1 MNPLRI
7 DVWSDLACPWCF
19 VGKRRLEAALK
30 LVKIEVAPQ
39 IVWRSFELDSNAP
52 AVVDSSRSYAE
63 RLATKYRRTV
73 PQAQAMIDNMT
84 QTAALDGIAMKFD
97 LVRAGNTF
105 DAHRLLHLAASHG
118 LQDRLKERLF
128 TAYLSQGEA
137 LGDHATLQRLAVE
150 VGLDAADVA
159 GVLASNTHADD
170 VRADEAMAKELE
182 ISGVPFFVIGGRVAV
197 SGAQSAEALADAI
210 RQALAAESTPA
221 GDAANG
227 AHCAVNGCD

>member
-30 LVKIEVAPQ
+30 LVNTQEAPQ
-39 IVWRSFELDSNAP
+39 IVWRSFELDSSAP

-150 VGLDAADVA
+150 VGLDAAEVA
-159 GVLASNTHADD
+159 SVLASNVHADD

-182 ISGVPFFVIGGRVAV
+182 ISGVPFFVLGGKVAV
-197 SGAQSAEALADAI
+197 SGAQSAEALAGAI
-210 RQALAAESTPA
+210 RQALAAQSTPV
-221 GDAANG
+221 GSTDG
-227 AHCAVNGCD
+227 AHCDVNGCD